1 MKVIK
6 AGLKGLK
13 PSELIGKCSHVE
25 SQMTGNA
32 NFVNPSPNLA
42 DMTAARVALVV
53 AIAAAESGAHAA
65 VAVKNEAAKNLSTMI
80 VKLARYVNSV
90 AGGDVD
96 MAVGSGFELAKTPDP
111 VDKLNAPTKFE
122 GTTGA
127 IEGQVDLRWKGVHGA
142 RMYQVYICEGD
153 PTGSGVWVPVG
164 MTSKARLTVM
174 GLITDKKYA
183 FRAAA
188 VGVVGVGPVC
198 DAVTAK
204 AA

>member
-96 MAVGSGFELAKTPDP
+96 MAVGRGSELGKTQ
-111 VDKLNAPTKFE
+111 N
-122 GTTGA
+122 
-127 IEGQVDLRWKGVHGA
+127 R
-142 RMYQVYICEGD
+142 R
-153 PTGSGVWVPVG
+153 
-164 MTSKARLTVM
+164 
-174 GLITDKKYA
+174 
-183 FRAAA
+183 
-188 VGVVGVGPVC
+188 
-198 DAVTAK
+198 
-204 AA
+204 